1 MGLALGMALKF
12 YTSVAKELRLKVR
25 KFFLFFGGEQA
36 GGAGESGALIP
47 IFAEVTWQKLHGK
60 NW

>member
-47 IFAEVTWQKLHGK
+47 IFAEVT
-60 NW
+60 